1 MNYLK
6 TADIRQRFLQF
17 FKLHG
22 HTIVSSSSLVPNNDP
37 TLLFTNAGMN
47 QFKDVFLG
55 YEKKPYSRATSV
67 QKCVRAGGKHNDL
80 ENVGYTTRHLTFF
93 EMLGNFSF
101 GDYFKEGAITLAW
114 EFLTSEKFLAIPAEK
129 LWVTVYKADKEAY
142 DLWRN
147 KISLPAEKIIRI
159 GDNKGSPYASD
170 NFWQMGD
177 TGPCGPCT
185 EIFYDHGPEIAGGP
199 PGSPEEEGDRFV
211 EIWNCVFMQFNRNEQ
226 GKLLPLN
233 RPCVDTGM
241 GLERI
246 SAVVQGR
253 HSNFDIDLFRNLLQ
267 AIAQIVGVPL
277 DKTNP
282 SFKVIADH
290 IRTASFLIADG
301 VLPGNEGR
309 AYVLR
314 RIIRRA
320 IRHGV
325 KLGAQSPFFYRL
337 VPYLVTEM
345 GEVYSELAQS
355 AGLIEKSLKEEEEKF
370 SRTLS
375 RGLHYLQEFLHS
387 QDKLLSGEVAFKLYD
402 TYGFPLDLTKEIA
415 EEKGIGV
422 DEQGFERAMETQK
435 QRSSATSQFKT
446 QKKLSYEGTATPFL
460 GDNAVRSK
468 SIVLALFND
477 QGDPIDTLAA
487 KAEGT
492 LILDKT
498 PFYPEGGGQIGEKG
512 VLLNRSGQKVFA
524 VHDTKKLP
532 GDVIGHKGVALSVIQ
547 KNDSVD
553 AEVDLKERLGS
564 ARNHSA
570 THLLHAALKKVLGQ
584 HVSQRGSL
592 VESHRLRFD
601 FLHPQALSDTELKAV
616 EDQVNAVIL
625 ADIPVSKSYQSYKE
639 AVAQGAI
646 ALFGEKYGEEVRV
659 VRMGDESIELCGG
672 MHVERTGQIG
682 LFKILS
688 ESGIASGIRRIEAIT
703 GITLVSW
710 LRQQSDILAS
720 LRELVKVGSGKELF
734 TKVENLIERN
744 KNLEKSFRKN
754 EQAALQIQL
763 NTLLQKAIPLGAV
776 NFVSGNMETA
786 AKELREALIFLSKA
800 GTNYVSVLF
809 ANVEDRL
816 MVGAA
821 VSAPLQQKISAKEVL
836 DQVLLPLGGK
846 GGGKKDI
853 AQGVA
858 SARKADP
865 EKALTA
871 ARDYLIHLQ

>member
-55 YEKKPYSRATSV
+55 YEKRPYNRATSV

-80 ENVGYTTRHLTFF
+80 ENVGYTARHLTFF

-101 GDYFKEGAITLAW
+101 GDYFKEEAITFAW
-114 EFLTSEKFLAIPAEK
+114 EFLTSRDFLAIPPEK
-129 LWVTVYKADKEAY
+129 LLVTVYRQDQEAY
-142 DLWRN
+142 DVWWK
-147 KISLPAEKIIRI
+147 KIGLPVEKIIRI
-159 GDNKGSPYASD
+159 GDNKGTSYASD

-177 TGPCGPCT
+177 IGPCGPST
-185 EIFYDHGPEIAGGP
+185 EIFYDHGPEVAGGP
-199 PGSPEEEGDRFV
+199 PGSLEENGDRFV

-226 GKLLPLN
+226 GELLPLS

-246 SAVVQGR
+246 SAVMQGK
-253 HSNFDIDLFRNLLQ
+253 HSNFDIDLFQGLLQ
-267 AIAQIVGVPL
+267 AIAQIIEIPL
-277 DKTNP
+277 DKNNP

-320 IRHGV
+320 IRHGA
-325 KLGAQSPFFYRL
+325 KLGAKSPFFYRL
-337 VPYLVTEM
+337 VPYLVNEM
-345 GEVYSELAQS
+345 GEAYPELEQNINF
-355 AGLIEKSLKEEEEKF
+355 IEKSLKEEEDKF

-375 RGLHYLQEFLHS
+375 RGLHYLQEFLDR
-387 QDKLLSGEVAFKLYD
+387 QDKSLPGEVAFKLYD
-402 TYGFPLDLTKEIA
+402 TYGFPLDLTKEISA
-415 EEKGIGV
+415 EKGIAV
-422 DEQGFERAMETQK
+422 DEQGFEMAMETQK

-446 QKKLSYEGTATPFL
+446 QKKLAYEGSATPFV
-460 GDNAVRSK
+460 GENAVYSK
-468 SIVLALFND
+468 SIVLALFD
-477 QGDPIDTLAA
+477 GQGDSISTLASGM
-487 KAEGT
+487 EGT

-498 PFYPEGGGQIGEKG
+498 PFYPEGGGQVGEKG
-512 VLLNRSGQKVFA
+512 TLLNNLGQSVFT
-524 VHDTKKLP
+524 VHNTKKLP
-532 GDVIGHKGVALSVIQ
+532 GDVIGHRGVALSTIR
-547 KNDSVD
+547 KNDTIE
-553 AEVDLKERLGS
+553 AEVNLEERLGS

-570 THLLHAALKKVLGQ
+570 THLLHAALRKVLGA

-601 FLHPQALSDTELKAV
+601 FLHSQALSDTELKAV
-616 EDQVNAVIL
+616 EDEVNAAIL
-625 ADIPVSKSYQSYKE
+625 ADISVSKSYQPYKE
-639 AVAQGAI
+639 AVAGGAI

-659 VRMGDESIELCGG
+659 VRMGNQSVELCGG
-672 MHVERTGQIG
+672 MHVDRTGQIG

-703 GITLVSW
+703 GLAALSW
-710 LRQQSDILAS
+710 LREKSDILTS
-720 LRELVKVGSGKELF
+720 LRKIAKADSEKELLA
-734 TKVENLIERN
+734 KVENLIERN
-744 KNLEKSFRKN
+744 KDLENNLKKN
-754 EQAALQIQL
+754 EQAALQVQL
-763 NTLLQKAIPLGAV
+763 NALLQKAIPLGTV
-776 NFVSGNMETA
+776 SFVSGYIEAA
-786 AKELREALIFLSKA
+786 AKELREALLFLSA
-800 GTNYVSVLF
+800 TGTNYVGLLF
-809 ANVEDRL
+809 AKAGDRL
-816 MVGAA
+816 MIGTA
-821 VSAPLQQKISAKEVL
+821 VSAPLQEKVSAKKVL

-858 SARKADP
+858 STMDADVDI
-865 EKALTA
+865 ALA
-871 ARDYLIHLQ
+871 AVKNYLADL